1 MKYIK
6 KTAFFIAVL
15 MIIPFM
21 GMNISDIN
29 SAAPGVSASVN
40 KKSYSPGE
48 TGTITLTFKTGSKV
62 KIPKDPGVTMD
73 LTTGEI
79 EGVGFQDYSGGDGD
93 YISNSKVKYEF
104 KVPDNAASGS
114 TISVTGNVKFGYCTV
129 SDGVC
134 KMANQKFSTKVK
146 VK

>member
-21 GMNISDIN
+21 GMNISNTN
-29 SAAPGVSASVN
+29 SSAPGVSANVN

-48 TGTITLTFKTGSKV
+48 TGIITLTFKTGSKV
-62 KIPKDPGVTMD
+62 KIPKEPGVTMD

-79 EGVGFQDYSGGDGD
+79 EGVGFQDYSGGDGE

-104 KVPDNAASGS
+104 RVPDNAASGS
-114 TISVTGNVKFGYCTV
+114 TINVTGNVKFGYCTV